1 MKVEVDMDL
10 IRYSAQP
17 LITEPSEATWAI
29 GQALEISYPQFRA
42 LRQQLINDF
51 VESTEIKIGGTD

>member
-1 MKVEVDMDL
+1 MKVEVDMEL

-17 LITEPSEATWAI
+17 LITEPNEATWAI
-29 GQALEISYPQFRA
+29 GQALEIAYPQFRA
-42 LRQQLINDF
+42 LRQRIINDF